1 MFESFGFEETTA
13 KEASVLLAALI
24 GLAFGVLAQRTRFCF
39 RRSLVGED
47 RRQALGIWL
56 TALALAVIGTQ
67 AAVAA
72 GWISF
77 DAVSYTHLTLP
88 TKA

>member
-13 KEASVLLAALI
+13 KQASVLLAVLI

-39 RRSLVGED
+39 RRSLVGDD

-56 TALALAVIGTQ
+56 TALALAVIGT
-67 AAVAA
+67 
-72 GWISF
+72 
-77 DAVSYTHLTLP
+77 
-88 TKA
+88 